1 MTYATK
7 SPWVIH
13 YDGSSCNGCDIEVLA
28 ALCPGF
34 DVERFGIINTGNP
47 KHADIFLV
55 TGSVNEQNIGVVQEI
70 YNQMVE
76 PKVVRHLRMLGRHL
90 PRLLQRDRRRR
101 PGHPRGRVRARLR
114 RASRSHHRC
123 GRAGTRYPGRK
134 IESPA
139 GAKERGVRNVT
150 LQSEFIPLTI
160 EGLPALAAEK
170 KAEGARFVQ
179 MLCVNTEEGI
189 DLVYS
194 FMKDGVLTNH
204 EIKGVKKGT
213 TVPSVTDQFLA
224 AFVFENEAHD
234 LFGVDIEGI
243 AIDFGGNFY
252 ALAQKEP
259 MTIISPE
266 QKAAREK
273 ARKVAEA
280 KAAKE
285 RAAKAAEAS
294 YVASHPE
301 AKSKPTGDVIKP
313 SGSDDLDARL
323 AGVDPEKVARVKA
336 AIAAKAKKEAAA
348 KQAAADEKIANLD
361 PEKAAKVKAALEAKA
376 AREAA
381 KTETEKEGE

>member
-1 MTYATK
+1 M
-7 SPWVIH
+7 
-13 YDGSSCNGCDIEVLA
+13 
-28 ALCPGF
+28 
-34 DVERFGIINTGNP
+34 
-47 KHADIFLV
+47 
-55 TGSVNEQNIGVVQEI
+55 
-70 YNQMVE
+70 
-76 PKVVRHLRMLGRHL
+76 
-90 PRLLQRDRRRR
+90 
-101 PGHPRGRVRARLR
+101 
-114 RASRSHHRC
+114 
-123 GRAGTRYPGRK
+123 
-134 IESPA
+134 
-139 GAKERGVRNVT
+139 T

-280 KAAKE
+280 PFF
-285 RAAKAAEAS
+285 
-294 YVASHPE
+294 YGGGHPE

-348 KQAAADEKIANLD
+348 KQAAVDEKIANLD

>member
-1 MTYATK
+1 M
-7 SPWVIH
+7 
-13 YDGSSCNGCDIEVLA
+13 
-28 ALCPGF
+28 
-34 DVERFGIINTGNP
+34 
-47 KHADIFLV
+47 
-55 TGSVNEQNIGVVQEI
+55 
-70 YNQMVE
+70 
-76 PKVVRHLRMLGRHL
+76 
-90 PRLLQRDRRRR
+90 
-101 PGHPRGRVRARLR
+101 
-114 RASRSHHRC
+114 
-123 GRAGTRYPGRK
+123 
-134 IESPA
+134 
-139 GAKERGVRNVT
+139 RNVT

-243 AIDFGGNFY
+243 AIDFCSG
-252 ALAQKEP
+252 EP

-348 KQAAADEKIANLD
+348 KQAAVDEKIANLD

>member
-1 MTYATK
+1 M
-7 SPWVIH
+7 
-13 YDGSSCNGCDIEVLA
+13 
-28 ALCPGF
+28 ALETTF
-34 DVERFGIINTGNP
+34 V
-47 KHADIFLV
+47 
-55 TGSVNEQNIGVVQEI
+55 
-70 YNQMVE
+70 
-76 PKVVRHLRMLGRHL
+76 
-90 PRLLQRDRRRR
+90 
-101 PGHPRGRVRARLR
+101 
-114 RASRSHHRC
+114 
-123 GRAGTRYPGRK
+123 
-134 IESPA
+134 
-139 GAKERGVRNVT
+139 
-150 LQSEFIPLTI
+150 PLTV
-160 EGLPALAAEK
+160 EELPALAAAK
-170 KAEGARFVQ
+170 KDGGWRFVQ
-179 MLCVNTEEGI
+179 LLAVNTEDGI
-189 DLVYS
+189 DLIYS
-194 FMKDGVLTNH
+194 FMKDNLLENH
-204 EIKGVKKGT
+204 EIKGLQKGT
-213 TVPSVTDQFLA
+213 SVPSITDRFLE

-348 KQAAADEKIANLD
+348 KQAAVDEKIANLD